1 MISYCSYVRIVLP
14 ELGPLVGIKF
24 VEVFHVTELFKSHRK
39 VHVLSSGWFTIHRYA
54 YKFIIRGW
62 LLRGPPFHFSDS
74 THIKVFSLKG
84 FLEKIKIRLRAG
96 SRRYGFDQSVSSS
109 AGKYVALNKASL
121 PEVYKWSG
129 TAWLLFW
136 NESIWGN
143 ITMS

>member
-14 ELGPLVGIKF
+14 ELGPLVSIKF

-39 VHVLSSGWFTIHRYA
+39 VHVLSSGWFAIHRYA

-74 THIKVFSLKG
+74 TRLSLKG

-96 SRRYGFDQSVSSS
+96 SRRYGFDPSVSSS

-129 TAWLLFW
+129 TA
-136 NESIWGN
+136 
-143 ITMS
+143 

>member
-39 VHVLSSGWFTIHRYA
+39 VD
-54 YKFIIRGW
+54 
-62 LLRGPPFHFSDS
+62 LRGPPFHFSDS
-74 THIKVFSLKG
+74 THTKVFSLKG

-96 SRRYGFDQSVSSS
+96 SRRYGFDPSVSSS

-129 TAWLLFW
+129 TA
-136 NESIWGN
+136 
-143 ITMS
+143 

>member
-1 MISYCSYVRIVLP
+1 M
-14 ELGPLVGIKF
+14 GIKF

-39 VHVLSSGWFTIHRYA
+39 VHVLSSGWFAIHRYA

-62 LLRGPPFHFSDS
+62 LLRGPPFHYSDS
-74 THIKVFSLKG
+74 TRLSLKG

-96 SRRYGFDQSVSSS
+96 SRRYGFDPSVSSS

-129 TAWLLFW
+129 TA
-136 NESIWGN
+136 
-143 ITMS
+143 